1 MSAPLSAREQQPD
14 ANAVEQWLRGL
25 QARICEALEQADGV
39 GRFGRDDWTRAE
51 GGGGL
56 TRILEN
62 GALFERAGVGFSLVH
77 GPRLPPSATAARPEL
92 AGRGFRAM
100 GVSLVLHPRNPFVPI
115 THLNVR
121 YLVAEKPDADPVW
134 WFGGGYDLTPC
145 YPFEEDAVH
154 WHRSAKAACD
164 SVSNTIYPRLK
175 KHCDEY
181 FVLKHR
187 ANETRGVGGLFCD
200 DWNEGGFGASFALI
214 RAIGDSFLPAYLPIV
229 ERRRNMPY
237 GEPERDWQLVRRG
250 RYVEF
255 NLVWDRGTLFGLQSG
270 GRTESILMSM
280 PPEVRWRYDLRPAP
294 GSPEARL
301 LDEFLK
307 PRDWLAT

>member
-1 MSAPLSAREQQPD
+1 MSAPADPRQPD
-14 ANAVEQWLRGL
+14 AAAVEQWLRGL
-25 QARICEALEQADGV
+25 QTRICEGLERADGAAH
-39 GRFGRDDWTRAE
+39 FGRDEWTRAE

-77 GPRLPPSATAARPEL
+77 GPRLPPSASAARPEL

-100 GVSLVLHPRNPFVPI
+100 GVSLVLHPRNPFVPT

-134 WFGGGYDLTPC
+134 WFGGGYDLTPY

-164 SVSNTIYPRLK
+164 SVGESIYPRLK
-175 KHCDEY
+175 KHCDDY

-187 ANETRGVGGLFCD
+187 GETRGVGGLFCD
-200 DWNEGGFGASFALI
+200 DWSEGGFAASFALI

-229 ERRRNMPY
+229 ERRRDTAY
-237 GEPERDWQLVRRG
+237 GEAQRDWQLVRRG

-280 PPEVRWRYDLRPAP
+280 PPEVRWRYDLKPAS

-301 LDEFLK
+301 IDEFLK

>member
-1 MSAPLSAREQQPD
+1 MTTISPDPD
-14 ANAVEQWLRGL
+14 APDAQAVEQWLRGL
-25 QARICEALEQADGV
+25 QSRICEGLGQADG
-39 GRFGRDDWTRAE
+39 RATFGADQWTRAE

-56 TRILEN
+56 TRILED

-77 GPRLPPSATAARPEL
+77 GPRLPPSASAARPEL

-100 GVSLVLHPRNPFVPI
+100 GVSLVLHPRNPHVPT

-121 YLVAEKPDADPVW
+121 YLVAEKDGAPPVW
-134 WFGGGYDLTPC
+134 WFGGGYDLTPY
-145 YPFEEDAVH
+145 YPYESDCAH
-154 WHRSAKAACD
+154 WHGTARAACD
-164 SVSNTIYPRLK
+164 LVGPTIYPRLK
-175 KHCDEY
+175 QHCDEY
-181 FVLKHR
+181 FFLRHR
-187 ANETRGVGGLFCD
+187 GETRGIGGLFCD
-200 DWNEGGFGASFALI
+200 DWSEGGFAASFSLI

-229 ERRRNMPY
+229 ERRRETPY
-237 GEPERDWQLVRRG
+237 GDRERHWQLVRRG

-280 PPEVRWRYDLRPAP
+280 PPEVRWRYDFRPEP

-307 PRDWLAT
+307 PRDWLA